1 MFRLRKLLRLK
12 QDNKGAAAIEAA
24 LTFPFL
30 LLLARASSSSEAC
43 STITR

>member
-30 LLLARASSSSEAC
+30 VLLAS